1 MVGVGA
7 GGDPGLEEVGGLRVG
22 DGAVVEEG
30 AGEDGFGIGRVWCTC
45 RAPIQLLQVGEI
57 GVKTRECAG
66 LN

>member
-30 AGEDGFGIGRVWCTC
+30 AGEDGFGISGNLAGGGR
-45 RAPIQLLQVGEI
+45 PIVLFQVSVI
-57 GVKTRECAG
+57 GVDFREATT
-66 LN
+66 LH

>member
-30 AGEDGFGIGRVWCTC
+30 AGEGGFGVGRV
-45 RAPIQLLQVGEI
+45 RYIRSGPIPLFQVGVVRLESGE
-57 GVKTRECAG
+57 GV
-66 LN
+66 